1 MSENQHG
8 FRPGSNGSSAS
19 FSDGALPYRYWVVE
33 GEASRSVEGGVI
45 EETTV
50 SIHVNGRE
58 LATLMC
64 SPLDEEA
71 LALGFLF
78 NEGVI
83 QSLDDVGIVRA
94 NVARTLVDV
103 LLRTSD
109 FSPPRRMILT
119 AGCGTGITFR
129 LLTEQYPALD
139 SDFVTTPEVLQARMR
154 EMQGHARLY
163 QQVRGVHTSALA
175 DENSILICAEDVGR
189 HNTIDK
195 IAGKAL
201 QTGTPTADRILIS
214 SGRIS
219 SEMITKAR
227 RMDIPIV
234 VSRTAPTST
243 SLRLAMAWGICLVGY
258 VRRGGMRVYTA
269 PHRLGLTLPA
279 PST

>member
-1 MSENQHG
+1 MSDNH
-8 FRPGSNGSSAS
+8 RDPPGASS
-19 FSDGALPYRYWVVE
+19 GALPYRYWLIE
-33 GEASRSVEGGVI
+33 GETVQPVDGGVI

-50 SIHVNGRE
+50 SIHVNTRE

-83 QSLDDVGIVRA
+83 QSLDDVGVVRA
-94 NVARTLVDV
+94 NARRTLVDV

-139 SDFVTTPEVLQARMR
+139 STFATTPEALQARMR
-154 EMQGHARLY
+154 EMQGLARLY

-175 DENSILICAEDVGR
+175 AEDRVLIVAEDVGR

-201 QTGTPTADRILIS
+201 QQGIRTADRILIS

-219 SEMITKAR
+219 SEMMTKAR
-227 RMDIPIV
+227 RMNIPVV

-243 SLRLAMAWGICLVGY
+243 SLRLAAAWNICLVGY

-269 PHRLGLTLPA
+269 PHRLGLALPETA
-279 PST
+279 G